1 MMAEQFNSV
10 LMNAISPEEDIK
22 TLQSGL
28 QQIIEWGE

>member
-22 TLQSGL
+22 TLQGGL